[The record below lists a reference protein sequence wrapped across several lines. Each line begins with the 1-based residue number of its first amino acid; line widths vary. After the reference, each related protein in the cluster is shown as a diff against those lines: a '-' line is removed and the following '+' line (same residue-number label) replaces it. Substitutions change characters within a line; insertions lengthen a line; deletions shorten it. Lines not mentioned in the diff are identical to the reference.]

1 MTPESALKLLGVH
14 EGCTFDEVLRAK
26 RASQRSH
33 ASDHERVTALETA
46 YDVLLMQSLARRRA
60 GKVVD
65 STVRFAD
72 VRHRRPSGVSAAP
85 AWLTGALRRAS
96 LSLGSPSA
104 ADVAV
109 QAALYG
115 ALMAWTFTGGPDPT
129 ASFGSDDAA
138 MPSIQ
143 LAAGFGASVY
153 HLRKQ
158 NVRLG
163 KTISISTGGLVVG
176 AVLGS
181 LAEAWLHVE
190 LFPISGIDSPAIVI
204 TEFTLLSFCDKSPER
219 LCSGREPRLRRE
231 HGNQGQR
238 RRSTHAAAA
247 AAGKGGRCSGGQ
259 LAGGQLWPPWG
270 RRRGCG
276 ASTAME
282 GLVERWRALE
292 AAEDAAEPEE
302 HTRLKEQWFHEA
314 FEFVQELPSGRHA
327 WCQHQELMLP
337 LLEPFYHY
345 DSHATT
351 AGRAGPE
358 SDLVLLWRRVK
369 ADLAACTRC
378 IAAYHRGQAYYAQE
392 FEEEVVAPLLD
403 VLRRLDAER
412 VSECCQSLLAKVVA
426 KQYDP
431 VQDGAS
437 NICLMFEVLI
447 YPALLDDAEVFESF
461 GPLLK
466 YLVDTHDLKFE
477 PRQSYPGVYWL
488 LFHPDAGVRR
498 AAHTLA
504 NGIGKFRNGDSLK
517 PLEKLIQQ
525 CSHQLEFD
533 LFGAET
539 LHTVTDL
546 KPGASLRK
554 TREPPSKEVLWLGL
568 QHLMALM
575 EPAALEMGLV
585 REHPALVSI
594 VINHVSETTAVF
606 WIALRCLRLLLE
618 ILGYK
623 LWMHTTFSAGVVRNT
638 MLSQCFHVTDERT
651 HTALFDVFQPFLQ
664 SLEALQDQEY
674 QSERRRVLYFL
685 LQQVPASKNFRAML
699 TKKGRQIAFALVRQG
714 YLLATPS
721 PPVDCAHMWGPLLT
735 TTLQDQSLYPALR
748 KAASDLAVA
757 ILAADSAAL
766 LALSLPPSS
775 SASSFNLDAAA
786 DDGLVRLCE
795 LSAGEATAWRVV
807 PLLWTELLEDG
818 KQLLLYPQEV
828 VQQAFIAAGYILLAS
843 MALPRLTSPSGQSHG
858 QSNGPLDGTTQLKAE
873 SSAKS
878 WATAKGG
885 NDGATSVNSVLA
897 SNHLTWLLDLIL
909 SRCLLPLLTGV
920 KASRMYVAWTFD
932 SRLGETIF
940 LLLLQPDPAHRE
952 LGREMLKHFSKCED
966 SMYKGLCA
974 LYGTRPEAAALTAGL
989 SKAVTMVL
997 GQPLHLITQ
1006 LAQNILFC
1014 AGTLLRDN
1022 EDLPAPLP
1030 DSKGPQEVVAPGGF
1044 LKDSKFHSD
1053 SHKVHPVMKED
1064 KTKAVV
1070 SGCWRELQSSTS
1082 NLVWP
1087 LLVDVLQQGLAD
1099 SENSTYD
1106 LMFGR
1111 VLEVLPL
1118 AWKHVN
1124 IEKVIGAD
1132 WSWLESLLAWGLV
1145 ASPSVRRRWPEA
1157 ALPVLQDMKSRE
1169 CTFSQQMGY
1178 VAQKLLAAGTSL
1190 SDSSRLALSALF
1202 PSAAPGNIGR
1212 GLLADLP
1219 ARFIPPPEARR
1230 VSLGTEADGR
1240 ESAQRELAVID
1251 LTEKGDQGAKRGHRS
1266 SASRVLPEMEL
1277 EDEQDDVE
1285 RQQRFLGPLLG
1296 LAKQRSVGNDF
1307 WKVEGEMEREDRARM
1322 DAERA
1327 ESHRTATTSGVTE
1340 RARAPPPQ
1348 FKRPEAL
1355 NKALRQVPPSRPSPR
1370 DVNVAFKRPVV
1381 SGHGKLAS
1389 LRAEHR
1395 AEAAV
1400 VRGAGPASHGIYL
1413 GALKPHVGV
1422 ATEEPTRSAD
1432 PQTERATYERGAA
1445 TQSGQV
1451 KRQVIQLGVPGQDGA
1466 KPGLQGLRRNKAI
1479 LRRPPPR
1486 LDDWY
1491 KRILVLD
1498 YFEVVGLS
1506 SHGGGEANQN
1516 HQMSRVPIIFQSIEH
1531 YVDVF
1536 RPLLLEELRA
1546 QLRRSHEE
1554 LPALSQS
1561 GGADG
1566 AFCIRLMSL
1575 ERVDDFQMG
1584 RFRADAGPAD
1594 AAARQCSDSDLLLLS
1609 KLPVLAGGPPGPAG
1623 STHLLALVDRKDSEG
1638 GHTRATILQ
1647 LRLFLPSDSGRL
1659 TVVGRQMVN
1668 RSKWHAVR
1676 LISLTPQVREFQA
1689 LAALHVL
1696 PLASLI
1702 LGTPRGAGQERRP
1715 GSYGKR
1721 LEELP
1726 DGLRSRLQAEYNLS
1740 QLAAVEVAIAQAASL
1755 ASSASC
1761 HQLMLVQ
1768 GPPGTGKTKTIVGI
1782 VSSLLAVK
1790 SRICSR
1796 KNQSSSSSDMRGG
1809 PTAAAL
1815 SPWQAAAMAK
1825 YLAEEDSRVGEMT
1838 HNGKGSHGRVLVCA
1852 QSNAAVDEIVA
1863 RIAVRGLYDSNG
1875 EPFTPSLVR
1884 TGNSRTVHP
1893 DSMPFFIDR
1902 IVDERAGW
1910 GEGGARVDGRRE
1922 GGGEA
1927 TRDLRRELESTIN
1940 DIQETEAR
1948 ISAQEDRE
1956 QGAKVEMEKEEDVG
1970 AGHGCGELSKARL
1983 NLLYRKRRELSGQL
1997 ASAEREE
2004 RKAADEGKARRQ
2016 AIRREVLRT
2025 AELVVT
2031 TLSGCGGDLSTACN
2045 DSATAIRAGK
2055 EVEGEALFDA
2065 VIIDEAAQALEPATL
2080 IPLQLLA
2087 ARAQCIM
2094 VGDPKQL
2101 PATVLSQSA
2110 SKLDYDR
2117 SMFERLQVGGHPVTL
2132 LSKQHD
2138 DPERAHCDEVVED
2151 VILGMSVES
2160 FGMQAA
2166 TRRAPFHATA
2176 TFPPYAFFD
2185 IRDGAERKRSTSLCN
2200 DAEAKAAL
2208 ALFQA
2213 LKSRYPQEITP
2224 GRFGI
2229 VTPYKQQLEL
2239 LRSTFR
2245 QALGAAGAADLEM
2258 ATVDGFQGREV
2269 DVLIFSTV
2277 RSTAA
2282 PGALIDDARSR
2293 GCLWDVTLPFSRFF
2307 GHASAQHAPR
2317 LSTSRTAVTTADQRR
2332 VARDGR
2338 QKRLEH
2344 ASELSEET
2352 RAPQGIV
2359 TWEEH
2364 GQRREAHVDRIKRKS
2379 QAGAAQGPSPHGC
2392 LHPSMVPNDVAR
2404 PLGVPRDELRGSST
2418 GRTPGSVLNP
2428 RQGASE
2434 NGRQVAGVVARGD
2447 RERHLPVPPHDKAAE
2462 VSQLRCDRGMDA
2474 DARTRRADSCPE
2486 STGLDEQVLKRST
2499 RRHCDETTNGVDAAQ
2514 PSKSGRASRTP
2525 MDALAGARSSMGPS
2539 CLPRKFDND
2548 AKGTIADVE
2557 SRGKLGVAPAATLKA
2572 VQTRAGPTPE
2582 ERAAAATRRRQR
2594 EEAAAVMAGALLP
2607 SKRKAELGKR
2617 PDLAAKEDVGALDG
2631 LVVGILGRGPHDAN
2645 SLSADLEGTILG
2657 LDEGHAAELRTRARH
2672 EARRQVAQLHLEAI
2686 SYKRLLQQRRHAVI
2700 WHIDQHNVLLHRQAQ
2715 FTSAILI
2722 RQPRNLIQAAN
2733 GDIETDI
2740 TEAGLLLQVLGCR
2753 TWELAAGHALGHL
2766 LAEALHALPRRPK
2779 KRQGQEVGGRER
2791 GREVGEAHQLV
2802 NEPHHARACALPA
2815 EAKVAVRLEHR
2826 LAERHDVVG
2835 WHPGR
2840 LSTTLLAEEAANEE
2854 IEAKDAVLL
2863 RRDVR
2868 EVVDVW
2874 VLEQVV
2880 RANDTHVG
2888 DGKVALATGDDVV
2901 IKRIIE
2907 RPRVHNLVQVHSSQ
2921 RVAHTVADVVH
2932 AALDRCQ
2939 AHLQVCGAASMSSN
2953 PNSEERVCSFNQA
2966 RLTTREK

>member
-1 MTPESALKLLGVH
+1 
-14 EGCTFDEVLRAK
+14 
-26 RASQRSH
+26 
-33 ASDHERVTALETA
+33 
-46 YDVLLMQSLARRRA
+46 
-60 GKVVD
+60 
-65 STVRFAD
+65 
-72 VRHRRPSGVSAAP
+72 
-85 AWLTGALRRAS
+85 
-96 LSLGSPSA
+96 
-104 ADVAV
+104 
-109 QAALYG
+109 
-115 ALMAWTFTGGPDPT
+115 
-129 ASFGSDDAA
+129 
-138 MPSIQ
+138 
-143 LAAGFGASVY
+143 
-153 HLRKQ
+153 
-158 NVRLG
+158 
-163 KTISISTGGLVVG
+163 
-176 AVLGS
+176 
-181 LAEAWLHVE
+181 
-190 LFPISGIDSPAIVI
+190 
-204 TEFTLLSFCDKSPER
+204 
-219 LCSGREPRLRRE
+219 
-231 HGNQGQR
+231 
-238 RRSTHAAAA
+238 
-247 AAGKGGRCSGGQ
+247 
-259 LAGGQLWPPWG
+259 
-270 RRRGCG
+270 
-276 ASTAME
+276 ME

-314 FEFVQELPSGRHA
+314 FEFVQELPGGRHA

-351 AGRAGPE
+351 AESAAPE
-358 SDLVLLWRRVK
+358 SDLVQLWRRVK
-369 ADLAACTRC
+369 ADLSACTRC

-392 FEEEVVAPLLD
+392 FEDEVVAPLLD

-412 VSECCQSLLAKVVA
+412 VSERCQSLLAKVVA

-431 VQDGAS
+431 VHDGAS

-466 YLVDTHDLKFE
+466 YLVDKHDLKFE
-477 PRQSYPGVYWL
+477 PRQSYPPSECSCLLFCWLGLYWL
-488 LFHPDAGVRR
+488 LVHPDAGVRR

-504 NGIGKFRNGDSLK
+504 NGIGKFKNGDSLK
-517 PLEKLIQQ
+517 PLESLIRQF
-525 CSHQLEFD
+525 SHQLEFN

-539 LHTVTDL
+539 LHTVINL

-554 TREPPSKEVLWLGL
+554 TREPPTKEVLWLGL

-575 EPAALEMGLV
+575 EPAAVEMGLV
-585 REHPALVSI
+585 RAHPALVSI

-606 WIALRCLRLLLE
+606 WIALRCLKLLLE

-685 LQQVPASKNFRAML
+685 LQQVPASKNFRAMQ
-699 TKKGRQIAFALVRQG
+699 TKKGRQIAFALVRRG

-735 TTLQDQSLYPALR
+735 STLKDQSLYPALR
-748 KAASDLAVA
+748 KAASDLAIA

-775 SASSFNLDAAA
+775 STSFLNLDAAA
-786 DDGLVRLCE
+786 EDGLVRLGE
-795 LSAGEATAWRVV
+795 LSAEEATGWHIV

-818 KQLLLYPQEV
+818 KQLLHYPQEV
-828 VQQAFIAAGYILLAS
+828 VQQAFIAAGYLLLAS

-858 QSNGPLDGTTQLKAE
+858 QLNGIIDDPTKMKAE
-873 SSAKS
+873 SSAMS
-878 WATAKGG
+878 WATAKSG
-885 NDGATSVNSVLA
+885 NDGVTSVNSVLA
-897 SNHLTWLLDLIL
+897 SIHLTWLLGLVL
-909 SRCLLPLLTGV
+909 SRCSLPLLAGL
-920 KASRMYVAWTFD
+920 KASRTYVAWTFD

-940 LLLLQPDPAHRE
+940 LLLLQPDAAHRE
-952 LGREMLKHFSKCED
+952 LGREMLKHFGKCED
-966 SMYKGLCA
+966 SMYKGLRV

-997 GQPLHLITQ
+997 DQPLHLITQ
-1006 LAQNILFC
+1006 LARNILFY
-1014 AGTLLRDN
+1014 AGTLLRDV
-1022 EDLPAPLP
+1022 EDSPAPLP
-1030 DSKGPQEVVAPGGF
+1030 DGKGPQEVAAPGGF
-1044 LKDSKFHSD
+1044 LKDLKFLSGIHK
-1053 SHKVHPVMKED
+1053 SHPA
-1064 KTKAVV
+1064 TKGDRREAVV
-1070 SGCWRELQSSTS
+1070 SGCWRELQSSTA

-1087 LLVDVLQQGLAD
+1087 LLVEVLQQGLAE

-1106 LMFGR
+1106 LIFGR

-1124 IEKVIGAD
+1124 VEKVIGAD
-1132 WSWLESLLAWGLV
+1132 WSWLESLLAWGLA
-1145 ASPSVRRRWPEA
+1145 ASPSVRRRWPDA

-1202 PSAAPGNIGR
+1202 PSAAPGNISC

-1219 ARFIPPPEARR
+1219 ARFIPPPQARR
-1230 VSLGTEADGR
+1230 VSLGTEANGQ
-1240 ESAQRELAVID
+1240 EAAQRELAVID
-1251 LTEKGDQGAKRGHRS
+1251 LTEEGNQGAEHGQRS
-1266 SASRVLPEMEL
+1266 SASRVLPEMET

-1285 RQQRFLGPLLG
+1285 RQKRFLGPLLG
-1296 LAKQRSVGNDF
+1296 LAKQRSVENDF
-1307 WKVEGEMEREDRARM
+1307 WKVEGEMETEDRARM
-1322 DAERA
+1322 NAERA
-1327 ESHRTATTSGVTE
+1327 ESHWTATTSGVTE
-1340 RARAPPPQ
+1340 RARALPPQ

-1355 NKALRQVPPSRPSPR
+1355 NKALKLVPPLRPSPR
-1370 DVNVAFKRPVV
+1370 DVNVASKRPLV
-1381 SGHGKLAS
+1381 SGQGKLAS

-1395 AEAAV
+1395 AEAAA
-1400 VRGAGPASHGIYL
+1400 VRGAGPASNGIYL
-1413 GALKPHVGV
+1413 GALKPHVGL

-1432 PQTERATYERGAA
+1432 PQTERATHERGAA
-1445 TQSGQV
+1445 TQSGQM
-1451 KRQVIQLGVPGQDGA
+1451 KRQVIQLGVPGQAGA
-1466 KPGLQGLRRNKAI
+1466 KPGLQGLRKNKAI

-1506 SHGGGEANQN
+1506 SHGGREANQN
-1516 HQMSRVPIIFQSIEH
+1516 NQMSRVPIIFQSIEH

-1554 LPALSQS
+1554 MPALGQS

-1566 AFCIRLMSL
+1566 AICIRLMSL

-1594 AAARQCSDSDLLLLS
+1594 AAARQCSESDLLLLS
-1609 KLPVLAGGPPGPAG
+1609 KLPIPAGGPPGPAG

-1659 TVVGRQMVN
+1659 TVVGRQMVD

-1676 LISLTPQVREFQA
+1676 LISLTPQIREFQA

-1702 LGTPRGAGQERRP
+1702 LGTPRGAKQERRP

-1726 DGLRSRLQAEYNLS
+1726 EGLRSRLQAEYNLS
-1740 QLAAVEVAIAQAASL
+1740 QLAAVEIAIAQAASL

-1790 SRICSR
+1790 KRICVR
-1796 KNQSSSSSDMRGG
+1796 KNKSSSSSDMRGG

-1815 SPWQAAAMAK
+1815 SPWQAAARAM
-1825 YLAEEDSRVGEMT
+1825 YLAEEDSRVGEMAQS
-1838 HNGKGSHGRVLVCA
+1838 GKGSHGGRVLVCA

-1863 RIAVRGLYDSNG
+1863 RIAVRGLYGSDG
-1875 EPFTPSLVR
+1875 EPSTPSLVR

-1940 DIQETEAR
+1940 DMQETEAR

-1956 QGAKVEMEKEEDVG
+1956 QGGKAEVEEEEEVG
-1970 AGHGCGELSKARL
+1970 PGHGCGELSKARL

-2004 RKAADEGKARRQ
+2004 RKAVDEGKARRQ

-2132 LSKQHD
+2132 LSKQ
-2138 DPERAHCDEVVED
+2138 
-2151 VILGMSVES
+2151 
-2160 FGMQAA
+2160 A

-2277 RSTAA
+2277 SRPWA
-2282 PGALIDDARSR
+2282 ALIDDARSR
-2293 GCLWDVTLPFSRFF
+2293 GCLWDVTPPFSRFF
-2307 GHASAQHAPR
+2307 GHASAQPAPR
-2317 LSTSRTAVTTADQRR
+2317 LSTSRTAVTTADQRQ

-2338 QKRLEH
+2338 RKGSEH
-2344 ASELSEET
+2344 GSDGA
-2352 RAPQGIV
+2352 RAPQEDAV
-2359 TWEEH
+2359 TSEEH
-2364 GQRREAHVDRIKRKS
+2364 GQRREAHGDRIKRKS
-2379 QAGAAQGPSPHGC
+2379 QPGAAQAPSPHGC
-2392 LHPSMVPNDVAR
+2392 LHPLVDPSDAR
-2404 PLGVPRDELRGSST
+2404 PLGVPRDELRGSS
-2418 GRTPGSVLNP
+2418 GRTPGSVLKPGGSNNG
-2428 RQGASE
+2428 RQGA
-2434 NGRQVAGVVARGD
+2434 GVAARGD
-2447 RERHLPVPPHDKAAE
+2447 RERHLPVPPHDKDAQL
-2462 VSQLRCDRGMDA
+2462 SQLRRERGVDA
-2474 DARTRRADSCPE
+2474 YARTRRAESRAE
-2486 STGLDEQVLKRST
+2486 STGLDEQAFKSST
-2499 RRHCDETTNGVDAAQ
+2499 RRHSHLTSNGADTAQ
-2514 PSKSGRASRTP
+2514 ASKSGRAPRTP
-2525 MDALAGARSSMGPS
+2525 MDASAGARSSTGPPNY
-2539 CLPRKFDND
+2539 LPVKSDLG
-2548 AKGTIADVE
+2548 AKGKMADVE
-2557 SRGKLGVAPAATLKA
+2557 TQGMLGAAPAATSKA

-2582 ERAAAATRRRQR
+2582 ERAAAAARRRQR

-2607 SKRKAELGKR
+2607 SKRKAELGR
-2617 PDLAAKEDVGALDG
+2617 RSNLAAEEDVSALDG
-2631 LVVGILGRGPHDAN
+2631 LVVGVLGGGPHDADKAN
-2645 SLSADLEGTILG
+2645 LEGTILG
-2657 LDEGHAAELRTRARH
+2657 LDEGHAAELRARARH
-2672 EARRQVAQLHLEAI
+2672 EARRQ
-2686 SYKRLLQQRRHAVI
+2686 RRHTLI
-2700 WHIDQHNVLLHRQAQ
+2700 WYIDQDNVLLHRQAQ
-2715 FTSAILI
+2715 FPSAILI
-2722 RQPRNLIQAAN
+2722 CQPRNLIQAAN
-2733 GDIETDI
+2733 GDIEADI
-2740 TEAGLLLQVLGCR
+2740 TEAGLLLRVCAKIVAPLPRRVQQVLGCR
-2753 TWELAAGHALGHL
+2753 AW
-2766 LAEALHALPRRPK
+2766 
-2779 KRQGQEVGGRER
+2779 
-2791 GREVGEAHQLV
+2791 
-2802 NEPHHARACALPA
+2802 
-2815 EAKVAVRLEHR
+2815 
-2826 LAERHDVVG
+2826 
-2835 WHPGR
+2835 
-2840 LSTTLLAEEAANEE
+2840 
-2854 IEAKDAVLL
+2854 
-2863 RRDVR
+2863 
-2868 EVVDVW
+2868 
-2874 VLEQVV
+2874 
-2880 RANDTHVG
+2880 
-2888 DGKVALATGDDVV
+2888 
-2901 IKRIIE
+2901 
-2907 RPRVHNLVQVHSSQ
+2907 
-2921 RVAHTVADVVH
+2921 
-2932 AALDRCQ
+2932 
-2939 AHLQVCGAASMSSN
+2939 
-2953 PNSEERVCSFNQA
+2953 
-2966 RLTTREK
+2966 

>member
-1 MTPESALKLLGVH
+1 
-14 EGCTFDEVLRAK
+14 
-26 RASQRSH
+26 
-33 ASDHERVTALETA
+33 
-46 YDVLLMQSLARRRA
+46 
-60 GKVVD
+60 
-65 STVRFAD
+65 
-72 VRHRRPSGVSAAP
+72 
-85 AWLTGALRRAS
+85 
-96 LSLGSPSA
+96 
-104 ADVAV
+104 
-109 QAALYG
+109 
-115 ALMAWTFTGGPDPT
+115 
-129 ASFGSDDAA
+129 
-138 MPSIQ
+138 
-143 LAAGFGASVY
+143 
-153 HLRKQ
+153 
-158 NVRLG
+158 
-163 KTISISTGGLVVG
+163 
-176 AVLGS
+176 
-181 LAEAWLHVE
+181 
-190 LFPISGIDSPAIVI
+190 
-204 TEFTLLSFCDKSPER
+204 
-219 LCSGREPRLRRE
+219 
-231 HGNQGQR
+231 
-238 RRSTHAAAA
+238 
-247 AAGKGGRCSGGQ
+247 
-259 LAGGQLWPPWG
+259 
-270 RRRGCG
+270 
-276 ASTAME
+276 
-282 GLVERWRALE
+282 
-292 AAEDAAEPEE
+292 
-302 HTRLKEQWFHEA
+302 
-314 FEFVQELPSGRHA
+314 
-327 WCQHQELMLP
+327 
-337 LLEPFYHY
+337 
-345 DSHATT
+345 
-351 AGRAGPE
+351 
-358 SDLVLLWRRVK
+358 
-369 ADLAACTRC
+369 
-378 IAAYHRGQAYYAQE
+378 
-392 FEEEVVAPLLD
+392 
-403 VLRRLDAER
+403 
-412 VSECCQSLLAKVVA
+412 
-426 KQYDP
+426 
-431 VQDGAS
+431 
-437 NICLMFEVLI
+437 
-447 YPALLDDAEVFESF
+447 
-461 GPLLK
+461 
-466 YLVDTHDLKFE
+466 
-477 PRQSYPGVYWL
+477 
-488 LFHPDAGVRR
+488 
-498 AAHTLA
+498 
-504 NGIGKFRNGDSLK
+504 
-517 PLEKLIQQ
+517 
-525 CSHQLEFD
+525 
-533 LFGAET
+533 
-539 LHTVTDL
+539 
-546 KPGASLRK
+546 
-554 TREPPSKEVLWLGL
+554 
-568 QHLMALM
+568 MALM

-585 REHPALVSI
+585 RVHPALVSI
-594 VINHVSETTAVF
+594 VINHVSETTGVF

-623 LWMHTTFSAGVVRNT
+623 LWMHTSFSASVVRNT

-674 QSERRRVLYFL
+674 QSERRWVLYFL

-699 TKKGRQIAFALVRQG
+699 TKKGRQIAFALVRRG

-721 PPVDCAHMWGPLLT
+721 PPVDCAHMGPLLT

-748 KAASDLAVA
+748 KAAADLAVA

-775 SASSFNLDAAA
+775 STSFLNLDAAA
-786 DDGLVRLCE
+786 DDGLVRLSE
-795 LSAGEATAWRVV
+795 LSAEEATGWHIV

-828 VQQAFIAAGYILLAS
+828 VQQAFIAAGYLLLAS

-858 QSNGPLDGTTQLKAE
+858 QSNGPLDGTTRMKE
-873 SSAKS
+873 EVSAMS

-885 NDGATSVNSVLA
+885 NNGGTSVNSVLA
-897 SNHLTWLLDLIL
+897 SNHLTWLLGLIL
-909 SRCLLPLLTGV
+909 SRCLLPLLTDV
-920 KASRMYVAWTFD
+920 KASTMYVAWTFD

-966 SMYKGLCA
+966 SMYKGLRA

-989 SKAVTMVL
+989 SKAVNMVL
-997 GQPLHLITQ
+997 DQPLHLITQ
-1006 LAQNILFC
+1006 LAQNIFFC
-1014 AGTLLRDN
+1014 AGTLLRDV
-1022 EDLPAPLP
+1022 EDSPAPLP
-1030 DSKGPQEVVAPGGF
+1030 DSKSPQEVAAPGGF
-1044 LKDSKFHSD
+1044 LKDLKFLPD
-1053 SHKVHPVMKED
+1053 SHKILSVVKED
-1064 KTKAVV
+1064 MTKAAV
-1070 SGCWRELQSSTS
+1070 SGCWRELQSSTA
-1082 NLVWP
+1082 NLVWT
-1087 LLVDVLQQGLAD
+1087 LLVDVLQQGLAE

-1111 VLEVLPL
+1111 ALEVLPL

-1124 IEKVIGAD
+1124 TEKVIGAD

-1219 ARFIPPPEARR
+1219 ARFIPPPQARR

-1240 ESAQRELAVID
+1240 EAGQRELAVID
-1251 LTEKGDQGAKRGHRS
+1251 LTEEGDQGAERGHRS
-1266 SASRVLPEMEL
+1266 SASRVLPEMEV

-1285 RQQRFLGPLLG
+1285 RQQRFVGPLLG

-1327 ESHRTATTSGVTE
+1327 ESHRMATTSGMTE

-1355 NKALRQVPPSRPSPR
+1355 NKALKLVPPSRPSPR
-1370 DVNVAFKRPVV
+1370 DANVASKRAVV

-1395 AEAAV
+1395 AEAAAV
-1400 VRGAGPASHGIYL
+1400 KGAGPASHGIYL

-1432 PQTERATYERGAA
+1432 LQTERITHERGAA
-1445 TQSGQV
+1445 TQSGQM
-1451 KRQVIQLGVPGQDGA
+1451 KRQVIQLGVPGQAGA

-1506 SHGGGEANQN
+1506 SHGGEADKNS
-1516 HQMSRVPIIFQSIEH
+1516 QMSRVPIIFESIEH

-1554 LPALSQS
+1554 MPALGQS

-1566 AFCIRLMSL
+1566 AFCLRLMSL

-1584 RFRADAGPAD
+1584 RFRPDAGPAD
-1594 AAARQCSDSDLLLLS
+1594 AAARQCSESDLLLLS
-1609 KLPVLAGGPPGPAG
+1609 KLAIPAGGPPGPAG

-1659 TVVGRQMVN
+1659 TVVGRQMVD

-1702 LGTPRGAGQERRP
+1702 LGMPRGVGQERRP
-1715 GSYGKR
+1715 GSHGKR

-1726 DGLRSRLQAEYNLS
+1726 EGLRSRLQAEYNVS

-1790 SRICSR
+1790 KRMCSR
-1796 KNQSSSSSDMRGG
+1796 KNQSSPSSDMRGG

-1815 SPWQAAAMAK
+1815 SPWQAAARAK
-1825 YLAEEDSRVGEMT
+1825 YLAEEDKREMT
-1838 HNGKGSHGRVLVCA
+1838 HSGKGGHGGRVLVCA

-1863 RIAVRGLYDSNG
+1863 RIAVRGLYGSDG
-1875 EPFTPSLVR
+1875 EPCTPSLVR

-1948 ISAQEDRE
+1948 ISAQEDSE
-1956 QGAKVEMEKEEDVG
+1956 QGAKVEMEKEEEGG

-2110 SKLDYDR
+2110 SKFDYDR

-2132 LSKQHD
+2132 LSKQ
-2138 DPERAHCDEVVED
+2138 
-2151 VILGMSVES
+2151 
-2160 FGMQAA
+2160 A

-2185 IRDGAERKRSTSLCN
+2185 IRDGAERKHSTSLCN

-2282 PGALIDDARSR
+2282 HGGGGNHSRVGFVADVRRMNVALTRARRSLWVVGNGGTLAASRPWAALIDDARSR
-2293 GCLWDVTLPFSRFF
+2293 GCLWDVTPPFSRFF
-2307 GHASAQHAPR
+2307 GHASAQPAPR
-2317 LSTSRTAVTTADQRR
+2317 LSTSRTAVISADPRH
-2332 VARDGR
+2332 VDRDGR
-2338 QKRLEH
+2338 RKRSEH
-2344 ASELSEET
+2344 GSRTSAGT
-2352 RAPQGIV
+2352 RAPQEDVV
-2359 TWEEH
+2359 TSEEH

-2379 QAGAAQGPSPHGC
+2379 QHGAAQGPSPHGC
-2392 LHPSMVPNDVAR
+2392 LHPSMVPSTDAR
-2404 PLGVPRDELRGSST
+2404 PLGVPRDELRGSR

-2428 RQGASE
+2428 GGSD
-2434 NGRQVAGVVARGD
+2434 NGRQIAGVLARGD
-2447 RERHLPVPPHDKAAE
+2447 RKRHLPVPPHDEAAE
-2462 VSQLRCDRGMDA
+2462 PSQLRRERGVDA
-2474 DARTRRADSCPE
+2474 DARTRQADSRPE
-2486 STGLDEQVLKRST
+2486 STGLDERGLERST
-2499 RRHCDETTNGVDAAQ
+2499 RRQCHVSTNGADAAQ
-2514 PSKSGRASRTP
+2514 ASKSGRAPRTP
-2525 MDALAGARSSMGPS
+2525 MDALAGARSSMGPRH
-2539 CLPRKFDND
+2539 LPSKSDLD
-2548 AKGTIADVE
+2548 AKGKMADVDVQ
-2557 SRGKLGVAPAATLKA
+2557 RKLGAAPAATSKA

-2582 ERAAAATRRRQR
+2582 ERAAAAARRRQR

-2607 SKRKAELGKR
+2607 SKRKAELGRRKPADTPQKLNEVR
-2617 PDLAAKEDVGALDG
+2617 VSPDLAAEEDVRTLDG
-2631 LVVGILGRGPHDAN
+2631 LVVGVLGGGPHDAD
-2645 SLSADLEGTILG
+2645 SSSANLEGTVLG
-2657 LDEGHAAELRTRARH
+2657 LDEGHAAELRARARH
-2672 EARRQVAQLHLEAI
+2672 EARRQVSQLHLEAI
-2686 SYKRLLQQRRHAVI
+2686 SHKRLLQQRRHALI
-2700 WHIDQHNVLLHRQAQ
+2700 WHVNQHNVLLHRQAQ
-2715 FTSAILI
+2715 LTSAILI
-2722 RQPRNLIQAAN
+2722 RQPRNLIQAAD
-2733 GDIETDI
+2733 GDIEADI
-2740 TEAGLLLQVLGCR
+2740 TEAGLLLRVS
-2753 TWELAAGHALGHL
+2753 LAAARGRSPLGMR
-2766 LAEALHALPRRPK
+2766 LATSSRKPSMPCREGQRRGSE
-2779 KRQGQEVGGRER
+2779 RREGGREEGENQG

-2802 NEPHHARACALPA
+2802 DEPHHARARALPA
-2815 EAKVAVRLEHR
+2815 EAEVAVRLEHR

-2835 WHPGR
+2835 RHPGVQRQR
-2840 LSTTLLAEEAANEE
+2840 LSAPLLAEEAADEE
-2854 IEAKDAVLL
+2854 IEAEDAVLL

-2874 VLEQVV
+2874 VLEQV
-2880 RANDTHVG
+2880 G
-2888 DGKVALATGDDVV
+2888 DGKVALAAGDDVV
-2901 IKRIIE
+2901 IERIVE
-2907 RPRVHNLVQVHSSQ
+2907 RPRVNNLVQVHSGQ
-2921 RVAHTVADVVH
+2921 RVAHAVADVVH

-2939 AHLQVCGAASMSSN
+2939 AHLQGVVQLQRAAIQI
-2953 PNSEERVCSFNQA
+2953 ERVCSFSQA